1 MRDVAEVGALIEVDR
16 RRKFRQK
23 MIGDVVI
30 DVETREIASF
40 LPFDLVDQEMRKYEA
55 AFRMLGVRQRIE
67 SLGKQ
72 VLLANLPRTHSRKS
86 LPRLPRRK
94 LDAHSLLDRLG
105 AVHRD
110 AGRWPIAQ
118 VIPLVEKHHVLPGDL
133 RLFC

>member
-1 MRDVAEVGALIEVDR
+1 MENAVKQIEIVLDGDELALRDVTEVGALIEVDR

-67 SLGKQ
+67 SLGWH
-72 VLLANLPRTHSRKS
+72 LTPED
-86 LPRLPRRK
+86 
-94 LDAHSLLDRLG
+94 LDAHVHHRASMARDPLG
-105 AVHRD
+105 GVSKA
-110 AGRWPIAQ
+110 
-118 VIPLVEKHHVLPGDL
+118 VEKRP
-133 RLFC
+133 